1 MKNTTFAI
9 TIPHLFS
16 LSSAL
21 SVAINSYIITPSF
34 NINETVPK
42 NQSNILIPLFKINK
56 EYRSAIFSFFYN
68 KILLRKESFVIKM
81 EQSKSVLYFIN
92 QDIETTLKTISK
104 QVFFRI
110 MMCGIYNRYY
120 WRLDYFTLAIS
131 KLIKLK

>member
-1 MKNTTFAI
+1 MKNTMFAI

-21 SVAINSYIITPSF
+21 GVAINSYIITPSF

-56 EYRSAIFSFFYN
+56 EYRSAILSFFHN
-68 KILLRKESFVIKM
+68 KIFLRKESFVNKK
-81 EQSKSVLYFIN
+81 EQSKSILYFIN

-104 QVFFRI
+104 QVFS
-110 MMCGIYNRYY
+110 G
-120 WRLDYFTLAIS
+120 
-131 KLIKLK
+131 